1 MALNSNAFVEGIDPT
16 GTFGGYASVLLQLIR
31 QALPS
36 STYGMVLY
44 DSATPDV
51 AGANAWRQRC
61 VWLDMTD
68 TANPVAKVYRTTG
81 SPGWVSVVSLI
92 PNNTIT
98 TAMIQNAAVT
108 LAKLSVAGGA
118 ANQLIRVNAGATAFE
133 FVNFSSLFSAGVVP
147 VNAIN
152 TTEVPPA
159 TFRAL
164 GSFGG
169 AASTWFGADD
179 IAGEFSAGSISAL
192 AIVPATTLSS
202 ASRFLTSRTSDTGA
216 VWRLFDPVNDIS
228 DGGISGVKI
237 TSNSLAVAKLIAGTE
252 GQILTVIGGTPV
264 WSSSSPV
271 TPTTFQENFVFATE
285 RNFAVPDSATTNKD
299 YALTLPASRTWKD
312 VDVRIQINRTDTNGG
327 STSCT
332 ASVKW
337 NTAPRTDELV
347 VVSATEGSGVT
358 NDMVMD
364 TTSSDVALSMSDSFV
379 GIVPTNIASGNIT
392 IRVSFTVVGT
402 LSEYTASVS
411 IKARATAN
419 V

>member
-51 AGANAWRQRC
+51 AGANVWRQRC

-68 TANPVAKVYRTTG
+68 TANPVAKIYRTTG
-81 SPGWVSVVSLI
+81 SPGWVSINSLI
-92 PNNTIT
+92 SNNTIT

-133 FVNFSSLFSAGVVP
+133 FVNFSSLFGVGTVPINSLVTSA
-147 VNAIN
+147 
-152 TTEVPPA
+152 VPPA
-159 TFRAL
+159 SFRAL

-169 AASTWFGADD
+169 AASTWFTADD
-179 IAGEFSAGSISAL
+179 IAGEFSAGSVSAL
-192 AIVPATTLSS
+192 AIVPAATLSA
-202 ASRFLTSRTSDTGA
+202 ASRFLTSRTADTGA

-237 TSNSLAVAKLIAGTE
+237 TTNTLAVTKLVPGSE
-252 GQILTVIGGTPV
+252 GQVLTVTGGVPV
-264 WSSSSPV
+264 WSSSSPI
-271 TPTTFQENFVFATE
+271 TPTTFEENFVFATGTFD
-285 RNFAVPDSATTNKD
+285 NAGIDANTDV
-299 YALTLPASRTWKD
+299 ALTLPASREWKD
-312 VDVRIQINRTDTNGG
+312 LEIFIYWDKSGAGG
-327 STSCT
+327 ATLT
-332 ASVKW
+332 LKW
-337 NTAPRTDELV
+337 NTAPETGAVGVGSSTGCGRNTVGLSGTNTGNMLRWNGV
-347 VVSATEGSGVT
+347 VPATIDG
-358 NDMVMD
+358 
-364 TTSSDVALSMSDSFV
+364 
-379 GIVPTNIASGNIT
+379 TNITFRIEISGSAGIFALTNT
-392 IRVSFTVVGT
+392 RYEIR
-402 LSEYTASVS
+402 
-411 IKARATAN
+411 ARATAN